1 MELRHLDQKLRTIK
15 SEVSVLLQKKNP
27 DYKPEEIDK
36 IFHRFDDAAGSVNKT
51 MDKAKTQHQSA
62 QLASILGKKI
72 ELDIKSRLMEK
83 KKEEK
88 REPEKQTGPRSISEE
103 LYGGSILE
111 KRVRWDGSIVYQEEA
126 PSLMRAE
133 SRQEEPKYFM
143 KTLSTIREQ
152 PELVR
157 RASYIPEEE
166 YFNP

>member
-1 MELRHLDQKLRTIK
+1 VELRHLDQKLRTIK
-15 SEVSVLLQKKNP
+15 SDMSGLLQKKNP
-27 DYKPEEIDK
+27 DYQPEEIEK
-36 IFHRFDDAAGSVNKT
+36 IFHRFDDAAGTVNQT
-51 MDKAKTQHQSA
+51 LEKAKTQHQSA

-72 ELDIKSRLMEK
+72 ELDIKSRLEDK

-88 REPEKQTGPRSISEE
+88 REPEKPAGPRNITEE
-103 LYGGSILE
+103 LYGGSMLS

-143 KTLSTIREQ
+143 KTLSAIREQ
-152 PELVR
+152 PELTR
-157 RASYIPEEE
+157 RASNIPEEE